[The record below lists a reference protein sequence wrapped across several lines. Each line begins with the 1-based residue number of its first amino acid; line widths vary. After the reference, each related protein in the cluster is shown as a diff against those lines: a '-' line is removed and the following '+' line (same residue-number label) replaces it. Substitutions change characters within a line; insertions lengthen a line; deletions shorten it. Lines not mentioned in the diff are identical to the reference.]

1 MMVYIYTF
9 PNNKKYIGQTTL
21 PLDQRAQKGRGYKR
35 SPCVYAAIQKY
46 GWDNIIIETITCNSE
61 EEMDQLEIELI
72 AKYKTTNRNYGYNL
86 DSGGHTGH
94 HLAEETKQKLREKHL
109 GMKASE
115 ETKQKMSES
124 HRANPVRYWK
134 GKKLSEEHKKRISLG
149 VRKAEGGMRGKKHTE
164 ETKQKM
170 RDAKGIPVICLET
183 EEIYPSAEAASQA
196 MGLSKSS
203 VGRVI
208 CGKSKTSGGF
218 HWMKLSDYQKLLE
231 NEKE

>member
-1 MMVYIYTF
+1 MIVYIYTF
-9 PNNKKYIGQTTL
+9 PNGKKYIGQTINSL
-21 PLDQRAQKGRGYKR
+21 NQRARHGENYKK

-115 ETKQKMSES
+115 ETKK
-124 HRANPVRYWK
+124 
-134 GKKLSEEHKKRISLG
+134 
-149 VRKAEGGMRGKKHTE
+149 
-164 ETKQKM
+164 
-170 RDAKGIPVICLET
+170 
-183 EEIYPSAEAASQA
+183 
-196 MGLSKSS
+196 
-203 VGRVI
+203 
-208 CGKSKTSGGF
+208 
-218 HWMKLSDYQKLLE
+218 
-231 NEKE
+231 NE